1 MDLAC
6 VYVCQCVMS
15 VCLCACLKRERERVC
30 TAFSGHSPGTKADCE
45 ETGKKNHVTL
55 ACFKNNTEEQKIILL
70 TLLCEYRL
78 ENLCFIYD
86 QISKLQKDVQ
96 ITKHLMHV
104 SVCVLLKFRGFH
116 CWEVT

>member
-1 MDLAC
+1 MC
-6 VYVCQCVMS
+6 VCVP
-15 VCLCACLKRERERVC
+15 VWRERVC

-45 ETGKKNHVTL
+45 ETGEKNHVTL

-78 ENLCFIYD
+78 EKLCFIYD

-96 ITKHLMHV
+96 ITKQLMCV
-104 SVCVLLKFRGFH
+104 SVCFTQV
-116 CWEVT
+116 

>member
-1 MDLAC
+1 MPLCYEC
-6 VYVCQCVMS
+6 VF
-15 VCLCACLKRERERVC
+15 VCLFEERERVC

-78 ENLCFIYD
+78 EKLCFIYD
-86 QISKLQKDVQ
+86 QTSKLQKDVQ
-96 ITKHLMHV
+96 ITKVFSRCFTRVLRISLM
-104 SVCVLLKFRGFH
+104 
-116 CWEVT
+116 T